1 MPTHE
6 VLIIGLSDVLNPFSC
21 TLLFLRAL
29 SFASQIQSFN
39 LASCPGSSPKK
50 LQAGFDARIVGKA
63 FDPDG
68 LAHFI
73 PAILFHQLGKDH
85 FKSDAVKRIFEF
97 LVSHAVTPRRL
108 IKKRGLREFVFISC
122 AKISVL

>member
-1 MPTHE
+1 MTFYE
-6 VLIIGLSDVLNPFSC
+6 VIIIGLSGVFNPFYR
-21 TLLFLRAL
+21 TLLFLRMFSL
-29 SFASQIQSFN
+29 ASQIQSFN
-39 LASCPGSSPKK
+39 LASRPGSSPQK

-85 FKSDAVKRIFEF
+85 FKSDAVKRIFGF
-97 LVSHAVTPRRL
+97 LVSHVSA
-108 IKKRGLREFVFISC
+108 
-122 AKISVL
+122 